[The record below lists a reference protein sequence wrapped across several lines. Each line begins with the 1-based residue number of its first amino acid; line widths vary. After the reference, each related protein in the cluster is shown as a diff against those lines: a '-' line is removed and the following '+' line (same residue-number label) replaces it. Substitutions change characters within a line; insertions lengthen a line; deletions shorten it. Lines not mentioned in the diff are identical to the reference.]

1 MIRDEWRKLE
11 KDSYLKLSTHDKN
24 NSKIKCIKPSDSI
37 KKRPECE
44 ESSADEEAASEENEA
59 PEKATTTKAAKS
71 GKTSTPASFSA
82 TLSKK
87 KKLKR
92 SRKNS
97 DRSAVVTSLLD
108 LKPGDKV
115 IVETLCTKS
124 EATVVWQDGS
134 IEENI
139 SSRELY
145 PIHALDDQE
154 FFPGDFVVNAN
165 GTRDLGSSP
174 FDPHSYGVIQS
185 VDHGGR
191 TCSVKWFKTY
201 TTGTKF
207 FRRNSDD
214 SKAMEEIPIFLGN
227 EPQPLFVGTTLE
239 PVYDLKDHPDFKY
252 RPGSIVIRVANF
264 NDMIDC
270 TGGQV
275 LDNYTSGQVLVWWAN
290 NTTSACW
297 PQDLYKVT

>member
-1 MIRDEWRKLE
+1 M
-11 KDSYLKLSTHDKN
+11 
-24 NSKIKCIKPSDSI
+24 I
-37 KKRPECE
+37 KKRPEGE
-44 ESSADEEAASEENEA
+44 ESSADEADLSDNEKEETA
-59 PEKATTTKAAKS
+59 KATTTTSTSSKA
-71 GKTSTPASFSA
+71 KTSVPAS

-87 KKLKR
+87 KKLRR

-97 DRSAVVTSLLD
+97 DRSTVTTSLVD

-154 FFPGDFVVNAN
+154 FFPGDFVVRASINS
-165 GTRDLGSSP
+165 DLGQYTY
-174 FDPHSYGVIQS
+174 DPHSYGVIQS
-185 VDHGGR
+185 VDHLGR
-191 TCSVKWFKTY
+191 TCSVKWFRTY
-201 TTGTKF
+201 TT
-207 FRRNSDD
+207 
-214 SKAMEEIPIFLGN
+214 GN
-227 EPQPLFVGTTLE
+227 EPQPLFVATTLE

-264 NDMIDC
+264 NDMIEA

-297 PQDLYKVT
+297 PQDLYKIGEYDSDDGELWDDDDNDDEDSSASGEEDNVSE